1 MIYLDWLISSIAL
14 IWLIVMA
21 VVVIRKHRLLGP
33 RWTWIPLLL
42 AMAVRIFS
50 GQAAL
55 VAAAVAV
62 VLLVSERRHLKQK
75 VMEVMVLIAGI
86 LAIGFIFFSADI
98 PTESGIG
105 GVLVFWIAW
114 ELHYISGA
122 ESMTLLTCVLLWP
135 NVEFL
140 LAYLAAGLIWAI
152 GVRIKAGD
160 WLKSHAMPMSAI
172 IAFSGVI
179 YLGYQVFLLAAKK

>member
-1 MIYLDWLISSIAL
+1 MIYMDWLISSIAL

-21 VVVIRKHRLLGP
+21 VIVIRKHQLLSP

-42 AMAVRIFS
+42 AMAIRVIS
-50 GQAAL
+50 GQA
-55 VAAAVAV
+55 VWMAAAVAV
-62 VLLVSERRHLKQK
+62 VLLISERRHLKQK
-75 VMEVMVLIAGI
+75 VLEVMVLVAGI

-98 PTESGIG
+98 PTKSGIG

-140 LAYLAAGLIWAI
+140 LAYLSAGLIWVI

-172 IAFSGVI
+172 IAFSGAI
-179 YLGYQVFLLAAKK
+179 YLAYQVILLVKNN

>member
-1 MIYLDWLISSIAL
+1 MIYLDWLISIVAL

-21 VVVIRKHRLLGP
+21 FFVIRKHQSLGP
-33 RWTWIPLLL
+33 RWTWLPLLL
-42 AMAVRIFS
+42 AMAIRIFS
-50 GQAAL
+50 SQAAL
-55 VAAAVAV
+55 MAAAVAV
-62 VLLVSERRHLKQK
+62 VLVVSERRHLKQK
-75 VMEVMVLIAGI
+75 ALEAMVLIAGI
-86 LAIGFIFFSADI
+86 LAIGFIFFNADI

-122 ESMTLLTCVLLWP
+122 ESMTLITCVVLWP

-140 LAYLAAGLIWAI
+140 LSYLAAGLIWAI
-152 GVRIKAGD
+152 GVRIKDGG

-179 YLGYQVFLLAAKK
+179 YLAYQVILLA

>member
-1 MIYLDWLISSIAL
+1 MIYLDWIISLVAL

-21 VVVIRKHRLLGP
+21 VIVIRKHQPLSP

-42 AMAVRIFS
+42 AIAIRVFS
-50 GQAAL
+50 IQAAWM
-55 VAAAVAV
+55 AAAVV
-62 VLLVSERRHLKQK
+62 VIIVVSERRHLQQK
-75 VMEVMVLIAGI
+75 VLEALTLAAGI

-105 GVLVFWIAW
+105 GLIVFWIAW

-122 ESMTLLTCVLLWP
+122 DAMTLITCVLLWP

-140 LAYLAAGLIWAI
+140 LAYLTAGLILSIAA
-152 GVRIKAGD
+152 RIKEGG
-160 WLKSHAMPMSAI
+160 WLKSHAIPMPFIIIFSA
-172 IAFSGVI
+172 VI
-179 YLGYQVFLLAAKK
+179 YLGYQLFLLAFNK